1 MTAGTACLNRWGH
14 TTELATGTRRATY
27 RAAGNTAPAGTG
39 RHRQARAARGR
50 VSTPHELYGTRRD
63 LCDKSR
69 PKRGDGGGGGE
80 DDDDEGGGRRS
91 GRERLASQRA
101 RDL

>member
-27 RAAGNTAPAGTG
+27 RAAGMMPDVSVRVLHRLSLLGALLGG
-39 RHRQARAARGR
+39 RDR
-50 VSTPHELYGTRRD
+50 S
-63 LCDKSR
+63 